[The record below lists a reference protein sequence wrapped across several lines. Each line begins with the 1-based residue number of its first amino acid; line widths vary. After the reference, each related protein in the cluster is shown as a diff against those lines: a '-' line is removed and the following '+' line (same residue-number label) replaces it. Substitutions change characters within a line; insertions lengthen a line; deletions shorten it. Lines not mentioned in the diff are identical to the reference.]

1 MRKVIFAMLAGLVLA
16 TITTTLTA
24 QAPVVEKLA
33 SGTFIVFAPS
43 PQVWRIKVD
52 PKTMGNATISGHYSV
67 TVGTPKNIDVFVFNE
82 ENYMKWKSDD
92 DAARAA
98 AKPLASVTRK
108 TEGDINAK
116 LTDEGYHYLVISD
129 RYEYEGKKTIVADI
143 KFQYDKR

>member
-1 MRKVIFAMLAGLVLA
+1 MRKFIFAMLAGLFLVTGTA
-16 TITTTLTA
+16 HTA

-33 SGTFIVFAPS
+33 SGTYIVFAVS
-43 PQVWRIKVD
+43 PQVWRVKID
-52 PKTMGNATISGHYSV
+52 PKTMGNPTISGRYSV

-108 TEGDINAK
+108 VEGDINAK

-143 KFQYDKR
+143 KFQYEKR

>member
-1 MRKVIFAMLAGLVLA
+1 MKKVIFGMLACLVLA
-16 TITTTLTA
+16 TITTTLAA

-33 SGTFIVFAPS
+33 AGTFIVFAPS
-43 PQVWRIKVD
+43 PQVWRVKVD

-82 ENYMKWKSDD
+82 ENYQKWKSDD

-98 AKPLASVTRK
+98 AKPLASVSRK

-116 LTDEGYHYLVISD
+116 LTDEGYHYFVISD